1 MHGDIQRWFK
11 TEGARLLTDIGIRS
25 GYVVLDFG
33 CGRGHYTIPAAKAV
47 GKTGRV
53 YALDQ
58 KGTVFDKLMEKAA
71 TMDLNNI
78 VAVQSLKELKLFLN
92 ADYLDIVLLYDVLHS
107 HYFTTGERE
116 ILLESINSV
125 MKSYSLLSIFPK
137 HMRPIEIKGIKDKL
151 TKLGYYLETEVRAHL
166 IHDGSYDIGNILNF
180 RKGVSSE
187 YAQNQAL

>member
-1 MHGDIQRWFK
+1 MYGDIQRWFK
-11 TEGARLLTDIGIRS
+11 TEGARLLRDIGIRC

-33 CGRGHYTIPAAKAV
+33 CGRGHYTIPAAKVA

-92 ADYLDIVLLYDVLHS
+92 SDSLDIVLLYDVLHS
-107 HYFTTGERE
+107 HYFTTKERG

-151 TKLGYYLETEVRAHL
+151 TKLGFYPESEVPAHL
-166 IHDGSYDIGNILNF
+166 IHDGSYDTGNILNF
-180 RKGVSSE
+180 RKRVGSE
-187 YAQNQAL
+187 YAQNQTL